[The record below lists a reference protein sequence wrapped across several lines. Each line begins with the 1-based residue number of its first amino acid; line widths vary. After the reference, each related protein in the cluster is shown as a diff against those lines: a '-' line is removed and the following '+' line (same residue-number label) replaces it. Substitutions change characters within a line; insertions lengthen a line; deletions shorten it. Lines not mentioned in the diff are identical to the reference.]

1 MLQRPA
7 WPGRLPPSRL
17 EETMDALQAITAFS
31 QILGG
36 IGLFFT
42 GLGMLWLVTVYR
54 EKQP

>member
-1 MLQRPA
+1 
-7 WPGRLPPSRL
+7 
-17 EETMDALQAITAFS
+17 MDALQAIAAFS

-42 GLGMLWLVTVYR
+42 GVGMLWLVTVYR